1 MDKRREFSKPP
12 CQYID
17 LPGARRSNR
26 ISLARIRRWRR
37 CKGIGWPRSFR
48 ALRLLL
54 IRAMTD
60 GLERHRAQLAT
71 IDSDDVVVVILGLP
85 LGALKFHHLEPA
97 SEGLGRAT

>member
-1 MDKRREFSKPP
+1 M
-12 CQYID
+12 
-17 LPGARRSNR
+17 
-26 ISLARIRRWRR
+26 IR
-37 CKGIGWPRSFR
+37 
-48 ALRLLL
+48 
-54 IRAMTD
+54 